1 MEEID
6 VPLHQWS
13 LSRMIDEATYSYL
26 LDSAPDSRSWALA
39 LSTAIP
45 HAGDWLNVVPSAALG
60 LHLHDREFCLCLDY
74 WLGLRITGRNPRCS
88 VCAKEGIV
96 DSFGDHYVGCS
107 GNEDRIHRHD
117 SLRDVLFSAA
127 QTAALAPRKEIPS
140 LILGTNSRPADIY
153 LPMARMPT
161 TSPWVDGNT

>member
-1 MEEID
+1 
-6 VPLHQWS
+6 
-13 LSRMIDEATYSYL
+13 MIDEATHSYL
-26 LDSAPDSRSWALA
+26 LDSAPDSRSRALA

-60 LHLHDREFCLCLDY
+60 LHLHDREFRLCLDY
-74 WLGLRITGRNPRCS
+74 WLGLRITGRNQRCS
-88 VCAKEGIV
+88 VCAKEGIE
-96 DSFGDHYVGCS
+96 DSFGDHYVGCG